1 MEPLYL
7 TREQVAALLHCSERT
22 VLRKIDPH
30 FPPERL
36 SGSPLY
42 HRKRLLEWLE
52 SREDSKSSPR
62 TGASTSVSAT
72 RGTVTRSPSARAILA
87 KLNAPPRASTPKSS
101 RGAGT
106 RAA

>member
-42 HRKRLLEWLE
+42 HRKKLLEWLE
-52 SREDSKSSPR
+52 SREDSKSSSK
-62 TGASTSVSAT
+62 TASSSSGSAT

-87 KLNAPPRASTPKSS
+87 KLSAPPRGCTPRSS
-101 RGAGT
+101 KGAGT